1 MRTTR
6 WMGLVGVAVM
16 MACGDDPVTAPGP
29 VPPLATVFSATGRI
43 GATVSQ
49 FRAILGPANG
59 GIAGEQPA
67 GRREI
72 NWDGAAAIPFNNR
85 NDFPADFFN
94 TTVKAGAVFT
104 TPGTGF
110 RNDSTLFSE
119 INPDYAAQFLFFTA
133 SEIFAPIGS
142 NQFDQL
148 FRVAGQPTPALVPGF
163 GIVLSDV
170 DLADQTTSQLFRQ
183 GGSRLGPD
191 RAPLRSDE

>member
-1 MRTTR
+1 MRTTI
-6 WMGLVGVAVM
+6 WMGLAGVAVIT
-16 MACGDDPVTAPGP
+16 ACNGDRATAPGP
-29 VPPLATVFSATGRI
+29 VPPLATVYSATGMI

-104 TPGTGF
+104 TPGTGV

-142 NQFDQL
+142 NQLDQL
-148 FRVAGQPTPALVPGF
+148 FRVAGQPTPALEIG
-163 GIVLSDV
+163 
-170 DLADQTTSQLFRQ
+170 
-183 GGSRLGPD
+183 
-191 RAPLRSDE
+191 RASCRERV